1 MRLKLNFR
9 GPRLGTKLALM
20 GLALLVVPWF
30 SYLQLVEMER
40 LLIQGQ
46 SQAQLLTAE
55 GISTLFNGRE
65 DLFND
70 LPVTLEDFEALY
82 AEPLE
87 NTIRLD
93 GDAEDWGKASEQE
106 YLAFGSGDWQD
117 SDFRLLLG
125 ERSDYLYVHM
135 HIKDE
140 QLVYRDPDFL
150 RLDNADHIRLNYIG
164 AGGEDGRM
172 SLVFG
177 ATNVLTGFA
186 MDEQWRYAATGDAD
200 NRVQGVLRPLTVA
213 GVGAADGGP
222 SQEVALEFRIPLS
235 LLGSR
240 QYFGLTFVDVD
251 DPLQRQVVRS
261 TQTLPKEA
269 NQNFNLVVLRTP
281 EVRNIVQGL
290 GYSGAKILVIDSLQR
305 VRAEVGATRKPTSE
319 DESGLQFGMVT
330 RQLTVAGDF
339 IGSLSQQLLNTAP
352 DPGTGQTEASVN
364 QRERAVEVSLAGDPI
379 ALRNPVSTNEELILA
394 AHPIVSADQVI
405 GTVVVEQNID
415 DILRFQR
422 TALEQ
427 VLLLTL
433 LSLLAIFLALI
444 AFAGRLAWRIRNLR
458 QEASSAIDARGRLRR
473 GGLSNEMNAGDE
485 IGDLARSV
493 SNMLE
498 KLKQHNGFLENMPRT
513 LRHEINNP
521 LNTLSTSLQ
530 NLAEE
535 HPGIDSSKYLESAKR
550 GVHRIG
556 SIVQNL
562 ADAANL
568 EEALEAEELEEID
581 LNELLASYVANC
593 GASHDKVS
601 FEYSGSNNPA
611 IVLVSDFRIEQ
622 MLDKLVDNAVD
633 FHRSDTP
640 IRVHLECFG
649 DIVQIAVANRGP
661 ALPEAKL
668 QSIFDS
674 MVSHRGPDNRLH
686 FGLGLHVVRIIA
698 EHHGGTAMAV
708 NLEDR
713 SGVALL
719 IRLPLVNPILDGAP
733 IRAESRGNAG

>member
-1 MRLKLNFR
+1 MKWGLNFR

-70 LPVTLEDFEALY
+70 LPVTLEDFEPLY
-82 AEPLE
+82 AQPLE

-93 GDAEDWGKASEQE
+93 ANAEDWGKAQDDAN
-106 YLAFGSGDWQD
+106 YLSFGSPAGTQD
-117 SDFRLLLG
+117 ADFDLLLG
-125 ERSDYLYVHM
+125 ERADYLYAHM
-135 HIKDE
+135 RIKDDR
-140 QLVYRDPDFL
+140 LVYRDTEYL
-150 RLDNADHIRLNYIG
+150 RLDNADHIRLNFIG
-164 AGGEDGRM
+164 AGGQDGRM
-172 SLVFG
+172 SLIFDESDRV
-177 ATNVLTGFA
+177 TGFA
-186 MDEQWRYAATGDAD
+186 MDSEWRYAATGSAD
-200 NRVQGVLRPLTVA
+200 NRVQGVLRRVA
-213 GVGAADGGP
+213 GANEIV
-222 SQEVALEFRIPLS
+222 LEFRIPLS

-240 QYFGLTFVDVD
+240 KYFGLTYVDVD
-251 DPLQRQVVRS
+251 DALQREVVRS
-261 TQTLPKEA
+261 TQTLPTKA
-269 NQNFNLVVLRTP
+269 DQNFNLVVLRTP

-290 GYSGAKILVIDSLQR
+290 GYSGAKILVIDDLQR
-305 VRAEVGATRKPTSE
+305 VRAEVGATRQQTEEDAPTIRA
-319 DESGLQFGMVT
+319 GTVT
-330 RQLTVAGDF
+330 RQLTRAGDF
-339 IGSLSQQLLNTAP
+339 IRSVFLGAGDDQDAPKEGS
-352 DPGTGQTEASVN
+352 G
-364 QRERAVEVSLAGDPI
+364 ERQESPADRAIRISLQGDPI
-379 ALRNPVSTNEELILA
+379 ALRNRVSGNEEIILA

-405 GTVVVEQNID
+405 GTVIVEQNID

-427 VLLLTL
+427 VLLLSL
-433 LSLLAIFLALI
+433 LSLFAIFLALI
-444 AFAGRLAWRIRNLR
+444 TFAGRLAWRIRNLR
-458 QEASSAIDARGRLRR
+458 RDASAAIDVRGRLRR
-473 GGLSNEMNAGDE
+473 GGLLNEINAGDE

-535 HPGIDSSKYLESAKR
+535 HPDIDSSKYLESAKR
-550 GVHRIG
+550 GVNRIG

-593 GASHDKVS
+593 GGAPATAR
-601 FEYSGSNNPA
+601 FEYHGSPA
-611 IVLVSDFRIEQ
+611 PARALVSDFRIEQ
-622 MLDKLVDNAVD
+622 MLDKLIDNAVD
-633 FHRSDTP
+633 FHRAGTP
-640 IRVHLECFG
+640 IRVQLECFG
-649 DIVQIAVANRGP
+649 DLAQIVVANRGA
-661 ALPEAKL
+661 ALSKSKL
-668 QSIFDS
+668 NTIFDS

-698 EHHGGTAMAV
+698 EHHGGTVTAV
-708 NLEDR
+708 NLEDQ
-713 SGVALL
+713 SGVAFV
-719 IRLPLVNPILDGAP
+719 IRLPLVMPSNKSSRIQNVSDGAL
-733 IRAESRGNAG
+733 RAER

>member
-1 MRLKLNFR
+1 MKWGLNFR

-70 LPVTLEDFEALY
+70 LPVTLEDFEPLY
-82 AEPLE
+82 AQPLE

-93 GDAEDWGKASEQE
+93 GSAEDWGKAQDDAN
-106 YLAFGSGDWQD
+106 YLSFGSPAGTQD
-117 SDFRLLLG
+117 ADFDLLLG
-125 ERSDYLYVHM
+125 ERADYLYAHM
-135 HIKDE
+135 RIKDDL
-140 QLVYRDPDFL
+140 LVYRDTEYL
-150 RLDNADHIRLNYIG
+150 RLDNADHIRLNFIG
-164 AGGEDGRM
+164 AGGQDGRM
-172 SLVFG
+172 SLVFDESDM
-177 ATNVLTGFA
+177 VTGFV
-186 MDEQWRYAATGDAD
+186 MDNEWRYAATGSAD
-200 NRVQGVLRPLTVA
+200 NRVQGVLRRLA
-213 GVGAADGGP
+213 GANEIV
-222 SQEVALEFRIPLS
+222 LEFRIPLS

-240 QYFGLTFVDVD
+240 QYFGLTYMDVD
-251 DPLQRQVVRS
+251 DVLQREVVRS
-261 TQTLPKEA
+261 TQTLPTKA
-269 NQNFNLVVLRTP
+269 DQNFNLVVLRTP

-290 GYSGAKILVIDSLQR
+290 GYSGAKILVIDDLQR
-305 VRAEVGATRKPTSE
+305 VRAEVGATRQQTEE
-319 DESGLQFGMVT
+319 DASTIRAGTVT
-330 RQLTVAGDF
+330 RQLTRAGDF
-339 IGSLSQQLLNTAP
+339 IRSVFLGDDQDSTKEGS
-352 DPGTGQTEASVN
+352 G
-364 QRERAVEVSLAGDPI
+364 ERQKSPADRAIRISLQGDPI
-379 ALRNPVSTNEELILA
+379 ALRNRVSGNEEIILA

-405 GTVVVEQNID
+405 GTVIVEQNID

-427 VLLLTL
+427 VLLLSL
-433 LSLLAIFLALI
+433 LSLFAIFLALI
-444 AFAGRLAWRIRNLR
+444 TFAGRLAWRIRNLR
-458 QEASSAIDARGRLRR
+458 RDASAAIDVRGRLRR
-473 GGLSNEMNAGDE
+473 GGLLNEINSGDE

-535 HPGIDSSKYLESAKR
+535 HPDIDSSKYLESAKR
-550 GVHRIG
+550 GVNRIG

-593 GASHDKVS
+593 GGAHAMAR
-601 FEYSGSNNPA
+601 FEYRGSPA
-611 IVLVSDFRIEQ
+611 PARALVSDFRIEQ
-622 MLDKLVDNAVD
+622 MLDKLIDNAVD
-633 FHRSDTP
+633 FHRAGTP
-640 IRVHLECFG
+640 IRVQLECFG
-649 DIVQIAVANRGP
+649 DLAQIVVANRGA
-661 ALPEAKL
+661 ALSKTKL
-668 QSIFDS
+668 SSIFDS

-698 EHHGGTAMAV
+698 EHHGGTVTAV
-708 NLEDR
+708 NLEDQ
-713 SGVALL
+713 SGVAFV
-719 IRLPLVNPILDGAP
+719 IRLPLVVPLSKSSSMNSTRDGAL
-733 IRAESRGNAG
+733 RAER

>member
-319 DESGLQFGMVT
+319 EESGLQFGMVT

-473 GGLSNEMNAGDE
+473 GGLLNEMNAGDE

-719 IRLPLVNPILDGAP
+719 IRLPLVNPILGGSP
-733 IRAESRGNAG
+733 IRAESRGNAS